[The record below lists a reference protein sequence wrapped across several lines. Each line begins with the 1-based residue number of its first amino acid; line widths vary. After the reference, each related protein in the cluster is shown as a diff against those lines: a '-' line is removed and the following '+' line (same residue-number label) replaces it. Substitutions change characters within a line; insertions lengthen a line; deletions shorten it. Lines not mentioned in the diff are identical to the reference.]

1 MSLPSGSPQSGW
13 GHTGIHHNP
22 ECSVPGQGRCRRARE
37 PGGGGNPALDRGV
50 REDLWEEGIMLRPEG
65 EAGSQGEG
73 VHGERSV

>member
-1 MSLPSGSPQSGW
+1 M
-13 GHTGIHHNP
+13 
-22 ECSVPGQGRCRRARE
+22 
-37 PGGGGNPALDRGV
+37 GGGGNPALDRGV